1 MFNLA
6 LIKAVTAKKGTD
18 SKGDETIIAIVTL
31 ESGKSGRASPPPSF
45 FNGLS
50 EVERNDLVAKS
61 IKTINELLNDKIMS
75 LDSFQQ
81 EKIDNE
87 LISTDDLDKESVLA
101 KISVL
106 TVSLA
111 NARAAA
117 NEKNIPLYEHI
128 ASLSRS
134 HIKIRD

>member
-1 MFNLA
+1 MA

-31 ESGKSGRASPPPSF
+31 ESGKSGSASPPPSF

-50 EVERNDLVAKS
+50 EVDRNHLVSKS
-61 IKTINELLNDKIMS
+61 IKTINELLCDKIVS

-81 EKIDNE
+81 AKIDNE
-87 LISTDDLDKESVLA
+87 LMSTDDLDKESVLA

-111 NARAAA
+111 NAKAAA

>member
-1 MFNLA
+1 MA

-31 ESGKSGRASPPPSF
+31 ESGKSGTASPPPSF

-50 EVERNDLVAKS
+50 EVGRNDLVTKS
-61 IKTINELLNDKIMS
+61 IKAINELLSDKIVS

-81 EKIDNE
+81 ARIDNE
-87 LISTDDLDKESVLA
+87 LMSANDLDKESVLA

-117 NEKNIPLYEHI
+117 NEKNIPLYAHI
-128 ASLSRS
+128 ASL
-134 HIKIRD
+134 

>member
-1 MFNLA
+1 MA

-31 ESGKSGRASPPPSF
+31 ESGKSGSASPPPSF

-50 EVERNDLVAKS
+50 EVDRIHLVSKS
-61 IKTINELLNDKIMS
+61 IKTINELLCDKIMS

-81 EKIDNE
+81 AKIDNE
-87 LISTDDLDKESVLA
+87 LMSADDLDKESVLA

-111 NARAAA
+111 NAKAAA

-128 ASLSRS
+128 ASLSSS

>member
-1 MFNLA
+1 MA

-18 SKGDETIIAIVTL
+18 SKGDETIIVIVTL
-31 ESGKSGRASPPPSF
+31 ESGKSGSASPPPSF
-45 FNGLS
+45 FKGLS
-50 EVERNDLVAKS
+50 EVDRNHLVSKS
-61 IKTINELLNDKIMS
+61 IQIINELLCDKIVS

-81 EKIDNE
+81 ARIDNE
-87 LISTDDLDKESVLA
+87 LMSADDLDRESVLA

-117 NEKNIPLYEHI
+117 NEKNIPLYAHI
-128 ASLSRS
+128 ASL
-134 HIKIRD
+134 

>member
-31 ESGKSGRASPPPSF
+31 ESGKSGTASPPPSF

-50 EVERNDLVAKS
+50 KVERNDLVAKS
-61 IKTINELLNDKIMS
+61 IKAINELLSDKIVS

-81 EKIDNE
+81 ARIDNE
-87 LISTDDLDKESVLA
+87 LMSANDLDKESVLA

-128 ASLSRS
+128 ASL
-134 HIKIRD
+134 

>member
-1 MFNLA
+1 MVNLA

-31 ESGKSGRASPPPSF
+31 ESGKSGSASPPPSF

-61 IKTINELLNDKIMS
+61 IKTINELLSDKIVS

-81 EKIDNE
+81 ARIDNE
-87 LISTDDLDKESVLA
+87 LMSADDLDRESVLA

-117 NEKNIPLYEHI
+117 NEKNIPLYAHI
-128 ASLSRS
+128 ASL
-134 HIKIRD
+134 

>member
-1 MFNLA
+1 MA

>member
-1 MFNLA
+1 MA

-31 ESGKSGRASPPPSF
+31 ESGKSGSASPPPSF
-45 FNGLS
+45 FNGLP

-61 IKTINELLNDKIMS
+61 IKTINELLSDKIVS

-81 EKIDNE
+81 ARIDNE
-87 LISTDDLDKESVLA
+87 LMSADDLDRESVLA

-117 NEKNIPLYEHI
+117 NEKNIPLYAHI
-128 ASLSRS
+128 ASL
-134 HIKIRD
+134 

>member
-1 MFNLA
+1 MA

-31 ESGKSGRASPPPSF
+31 ESGKSGSASPPPSF

-50 EVERNDLVAKS
+50 GVDRNHLVSKS
-61 IKTINELLNDKIMS
+61 IKTINELLCDKIVS

-81 EKIDNE
+81 AKIDNE
-87 LISTDDLDKESVLA
+87 LMSADDLDKESVLA
-101 KISVL
+101 KISAL

-111 NARAAA
+111 NAKAAA